1 MQPFPRFCGMA
12 AICTFRQI
20 LGSTYRRYYK
30 SHRRDQYGSR
40 AASICCDIS
49 MPGVRVKH
57 PLFVRPSAKTNAG
70 MGGRH
75 RSQHVLLP
83 LFKVGSAAHNNELGN
98 RGRGRSKT
106 SGTYPPPRRPTTIPA
121 EDLKDDPT
129 VKPTAMLEDTLL
141 DLTIVAT
148 IVVDPFLGLGST
160 RVAADNPAAC
170 AVASSWTSS
179 MTM

>member
-1 MQPFPRFCGMA
+1 
-12 AICTFRQI
+12 
-20 LGSTYRRYYK
+20 
-30 SHRRDQYGSR
+30 
-40 AASICCDIS
+40 
-49 MPGVRVKH
+49 
-57 PLFVRPSAKTNAG
+57 

-83 LFKVGSAAHNNELGN
+83 LFKVGSAAQ
-98 RGRGRSKT
+98 
-106 SGTYPPPRRPTTIPA
+106 
-121 EDLKDDPT
+121 
-129 VKPTAMLEDTLL
+129 DTLL

-170 AVASSWTSS
+170 AVASSWNSS

>member
-1 MQPFPRFCGMA
+1 
-12 AICTFRQI
+12 
-20 LGSTYRRYYK
+20 
-30 SHRRDQYGSR
+30 
-40 AASICCDIS
+40 
-49 MPGVRVKH
+49 
-57 PLFVRPSAKTNAG
+57 

-75 RSQHVLLP
+75 RSQHFLLP
-83 LFKVGSAAHNNELGN
+83 LLKVGSAAHNNELGN
-98 RGRGRSKT
+98 RGRRRSKT

>member
-1 MQPFPRFCGMA
+1 MNLETADVGAQKR
-12 AICTFRQI
+12 
-20 LGSTYRRYYK
+20 LGPIRRLV
-30 SHRRDQYGSR
+30 
-40 AASICCDIS
+40 A
-49 MPGVRVKH
+49 
-57 PLFVRPSAKTNAG
+57 
-70 MGGRH
+70 
-75 RSQHVLLP
+75 
-83 LFKVGSAAHNNELGN
+83 
-98 RGRGRSKT
+98 
-106 SGTYPPPRRPTTIPA
+106 PTTIPA